1 MPKLNPLHIFNQVIS
16 SGGETGG
23 RGSGVRGR
31 QRKGPGAMAEEN
43 MRLSLPH
50 RLAQSTAI
58 SHLSFYFFLFPCGSG
73 RNKLGRR
80 SRGEKPYSVGVYLS
94 TNRKWKWHHIRVY
107 FMLLTLCSLVHYWT
121 AKLRF
126 SKHIMPKEFGFSEWL
141 RQNN

>member
-80 SRGEKPYSVGVYLS
+80 SRGESLTVLAFIFQQTGNENDTILGS
-94 TNRKWKWHHIRVY
+94 
-107 FMLLTLCSLVHYWT
+107 TLCYSPSVLWCIIE
-121 AKLRF
+121 L
-126 SKHIMPKEFGFSEWL
+126 P
-141 RQNN
+141 N